1 MTLIAIGTLKR
12 FMKHRLYITTTRKE
26 LAGKVTLVYKK
37 CIRPDNHMSTITT
50 CRQLSKLLFSAPKML
65 DFLIINLG
73 ERLMRTKQL
82 IDCSLSKKR
91 MQNAEKLLIKP
102 GKLLCYT

>member
-50 CRQLSKLLFSAPKML
+50 CRHVKTSFFCP
-65 DFLIINLG
+65 
-73 ERLMRTKQL
+73 
-82 IDCSLSKKR
+82 
-91 MQNAEKLLIKP
+91 QNVGFFNYKF
-102 GKLLCYT
+102 G